1 MGTRGM
7 NRRAASVR
15 HTSCTLVHHYD
26 GRFRL
31 GLNDQTGAQ
40 LERFPSQFVSP
51 ILKLTELTLDQLQ
64 AQCHWW
70 FRLLILQHQEVLAEC
85 AHHG

>member
-1 MGTRGM
+1 MMGTRGM
-7 NRRAASVR
+7 SRRAASVR

-31 GLNDQTGAQ
+31 DLSDQTVAL
-40 LERFPSQFVSP
+40 LERFPSRFVSP

-64 AQCHWW
+64 VQCH
-70 FRLLILQHQEVLAEC
+70 
-85 AHHG
+85 